1 MTDETSLTV
10 LVPVDVSTQE
20 RPDPELL
27 QLLGPAHVVLVGWYP
42 VPDQTAPGQLQAEHE
57 SEAVDRIEA
66 VAADLPDDGP
76 AVDTVVVFTHDRA
89 TTVDRLAE
97 DTDSDVVVVP
107 NDVTVAE
114 RVLVPIRGD
123 VNMDRILRVVG
134 GLLEDDDVSVTLFH
148 ATAEGDTDPSVGELL
163 LDSATDALAEDG
175 IDPDRIERRHVTT
188 ESPVDE
194 IVDAAANHDVVVI
207 GETEPSLVERVLGDV
222 PSEIIDRSGRPVLVV
237 RNVE

>member
-1 MTDETSLTV
+1 MTDETSPTV

-20 RPDPELL
+20 RPPPELL
-27 QLLGPAHVVLVGWYP
+27 RLLGPAKVVLGGWYP
-42 VPDQTAPGQLQAEHE
+42 VPDQTAPEQLRDAHE
-57 SEAVDRIEA
+57 SEAVERIEE
-66 VAADLPDDGP
+66 VAADLPGDGP

-97 DTDSDVVVVP
+97 DSASDVVVVP
-107 NDVTVAE
+107 DDSNVVE

-123 VNMDRILRVVG
+123 VNVERILTTVG
-134 GLLEDDDVSVTLFH
+134 VLLRDNDVSVTLFH
-148 ATAEGDTDPSVGELL
+148 AAEGDEDPGVGDLV
-163 LDSATDALAEDG
+163 LDSAADELVEAG
-175 IDPDRIERRHVTT
+175 IDADRIEKVNVTT

-222 PSEIIDRSGRPVLVV
+222 PSEIIERSGRPVLVV